1 MKGKTQMKGN
11 EHMRSVTPN
20 FGNRKASDLI
30 RILSEGYEPR
40 PNYWV
45 FYGARAFAD
54 LDTDDPNEAAL
65 AILKYFAPTN
75 DSNADERRRKNGY
88 TITEDP
94 YTIRRIIL
102 RRAS

>member
-1 MKGKTQMKGN
+1 
-11 EHMRSVTPN
+11 MRTVTLN
-20 FGNRKASDLI
+20 FGNEKATELI
-30 RILSEGYEPR
+30 RVLASGSDPR

-45 FYGARAFAD
+45 FYGASAFAD
-54 LDTDDPNEAAL
+54 LRTDDPIEAAEAVL
-65 AILKYFAPTN
+65 AYFAPSG
-75 DSNADERRRKNGY
+75 DAKKDERRRQNGY